1 MRAFVCPKVV
11 TVPAEVL
18 DSNQSCVPYLRE
30 NLADNISTFRLVPV
44 GKAPEEFRINAPSGK
59 KTRPSSR
66 RSVTRLVP
74 ESTNTDTCG
83 HNFLFDKRWRNGMFS
98 KNNFKDGEPVKPTS
112 ILPPVSLDFQN
123 HQSHILN
130 KLLNQKQL
138 FYGITKP
145 CSFGSYEEYGL
156 VSVPSV
162 KLSVTTPPISGR
174 NNVTGGFKNRP
185 RVNKRGC
192 NHFTAGFNTSSKH
205 IIISYALIRIVFVN
219 QSYPDPVPGAPA
231 LFLQRLLE
239 ISSLEGE
246 TVHEEKS
253 KNPKKSHRQE
263 S

>member
-1 MRAFVCPKVV
+1 MFLQRMI
-11 TVPAEVL
+11 
-18 DSNQSCVPYLRE
+18 N
-30 NLADNISTFRLVPV
+30 NISTFRLVPV
-44 GKAPEEFRINAPSGK
+44 GKAPEEFRINASSGK

-192 NHFTAGFNTSSKH
+192 NHFTAGFNTS
-205 IIISYALIRIVFVN
+205 N